1 MALVV
6 PSLALIVSLLAQFS
20 ATAFFVK
27 TLLTDVL
34 GFNKSRFTVLF
45 AQFWPF

>member
-1 MALVV
+1 M
-6 PSLALIVSLLAQFS
+6 ALIVPFLAWFS

-27 TLLTDVL
+27 TLLTDLL

-45 AQFWPF
+45 AQSLPF

>member
-6 PSLALIVSLLAQFS
+6 PSLASIVSLLAWFS
-20 ATAFFVK
+20 ATVLFVK

-34 GFNKSRFTVLF
+34 GFNKPCFTLLL